1 MCCSAELVQ
10 FVVGFCALSLV
21 YTITEIEPCDFLG
34 SREWEVELTVILKVM
49 LVDEGLVGMQ
59 FCPFLVG
66 YIFCL
71 LLFIVPK
78 TTPRGA

>member
-1 MCCSAELVQ
+1 MCCSAESVHFLE
-10 FVVGFCALSLV
+10 GFSALSLV
-21 YTITEIEPCDFLG
+21 CTITEIEPCKFLG
-34 SREWEVELTVILKVM
+34 SREWEVELTVILKVI

-59 FCPFLVG
+59 FCPFLVD